1 MHQQNTILTLPY
13 PTFVA
18 AYEESSEYFAGGM
31 GEVVLVRKRDDN
43 SLYVK
48 KSVLPHED
56 PKKREQNEK
65 LFMRE
70 MGILKELGQHPNI
83 QSLHAIVIEEDASF
97 AFLSEYIE
105 GPTLHEVIKEK
116 RHTKTSPSI
125 PFVFRI
131 LKQITSAL
139 HHAYTKGIIHRD
151 IKPANMIF
159 NKETQRAVLI
169 DFGIGKF
176 AEQNDDK
183 NMDITDPTK
192 SSFRGTVHYISYEAV
207 QACDRGIKIDFRTD
221 MYSLAVS
228 GYELLTYA
236 SPFDESELMVI
247 IGKKETGAKGVPL
260 KARLALR
267 KTLKKVPNSLI
278 AIIEKNLHPKREKR
292 YQSYERLLADLSYSE
307 CSYYLGSQANHRDT
321 QMYLH
326 DASRDFYKYNSK
338 NWWKLVHLQFLA
350 LRKIFALLTIRK
362 YDVAEE
368 VYQFFL
374 TTNTVGKKLLT
385 YILPWIADQATKEIA
400 KLETQKKYLSEEDYL
415 YQKKALFSLAQ
426 RPTREIDLQIL
437 KKKTVSY
444 EEDIEDIEDFEEL

>member
-1 MHQQNTILTLPY
+1 MPQENNILTLPY
-13 PTFVA
+13 PIFA
-18 AYEESSEYFAGGM
+18 KAYEESSQSFAGGM

-56 PKKREQNEK
+56 PEKREQNEK

-83 QSLHAIVIEEDASF
+83 QSLHAIVIEQDASF
-97 AFLSEYIE
+97 AYLSEYVD

-116 RHTKTSPSI
+116 RYTQAAPSI
-125 PFVFRI
+125 PLVFTI
-131 LKQITSAL
+131 LKQISSAL
-139 HHAYTKGIIHRD
+139 NHAYKKGIIHRD

-159 NKETQRAVLI
+159 NEETQRAVLI

-176 AEQNDDK
+176 AEQDDDK

-207 QACDRGIKIDFRTD
+207 QACDRGLKIDFRTD
-221 MYSLAVS
+221 MYSLGVG

-236 SPFDESELMVI
+236 FPFDESELMVI
-247 IGKKETGAKGVPL
+247 IGQKETGKKGVPL
-260 KARLALR
+260 KNRLALR
-267 KTLKKVPNSLI
+267 KTLNKVPKSLI

-292 YQSYERLLADLSYSE
+292 YQSYEKLLADLTYSE
-307 CSYYLGSQANHRDT
+307 CMYYLSSQANHHDT
-321 QMYLH
+321 QAYLSE
-326 DASRDFYKYNSK
+326 AYEDFCKHNERK
-338 NWWKLVHLQFLA
+338 WWKIGHLQFLA
-350 LRKIFALLTIRK
+350 LRKIFSLFTSHK

-374 TTNTVGKKLLT
+374 KTNAVGKKVLS
-385 YILPWIADQATKEIA
+385 YMLPWIADQATKEIA

-437 KKKTVSY
+437 RKKTVSQ
-444 EEDIEDIEDFEEL
+444 EDDFEEIEEL